1 MPKQVVV
8 IQVLDFQN
16 MEKGMVTLVTLEKG
30 IVTPAVKIEK
40 IKQVKN
46 WRPCED

>member
-16 MEKGMVTLVTLEKG
+16 MEKGIVTQVTLEKG

-40 IKQVKN
+40 I
-46 WRPCED
+46 

>member
-16 MEKGMVTLVTLEKG
+16 MEKGIVTPVTLEKGIVTLETLEKG

-40 IKQVKN
+40 I
-46 WRPCED
+46 

>member
-1 MPKQVVV
+1 MPKQVLV

-16 MEKGMVTLVTLEKG
+16 MEKGIVTLVTLEKG

-40 IKQVKN
+40 NLASEKLEPV
-46 WRPCED
+46 